1 MMSNVSHSKY
11 SDYQADR
18 SKYPE
23 MQNGKPVIDLESHK
37 YTKLWQGPQHP
48 GVTGNMAV
56 ELIVNGDEIISAKT
70 HVGYLHRAF
79 EKLMERRKYIQCFPL
94 VCRICVPEPDTNEY
108 CVSAAMEDLAGV
120 EVPERAQWLRTLNL
134 EMSRIGSYLMW
145 LGGQAGSL
153 GMGAIGQWT
162 IGMRDF
168 WLDLFEEMTGGRVY
182 HMYMIPGGVRKTLP
196 EGFRDRARE
205 LIVTTRKLLYDVE
218 STFLSNAIIKSRLQ
232 GLGIISPEMVDQ
244 YGIVGPNARASSM
257 ERDIRI
263 NNPYVKYGELDV
275 KMLTSTVGDAYARA
289 DLRYRD
295 LHQSLDLVT
304 EILNRIPEDGPIQAE
319 MPNLINWRIPAGQ
332 TYVKAESTRG
342 EHGFY
347 MVSDGSDKP
356 RRVFARGASY
366 THAISVLEELAVNIS
381 ISDLAGLMVS
391 LHTCPPEIER

>member
-1 MMSNVSHSKY
+1 M
-11 SDYQADR
+11 
-18 SKYPE
+18 E
-23 MQNGKPVIDLESHK
+23 NGKPVIDLESHR

-56 ELIVNGDEIISAKT
+56 ELIVNGDEIVSAKT

-79 EKLMERRKYIQCFPL
+79 EKLMERRRYIQCFPL

-108 CVSAAMEDLAGV
+108 CVSAAMEDLAGIT
-120 EVPERAQWLRTLNL
+120 VPERALWLRTLNL

-153 GMGAIGQWT
+153 GMGAVGQWT

-196 EGFRDRARE
+196 DGFRDRARG
-205 LIVTTRKLLYDVE
+205 LIVRTRKLLYDVE
-218 STFLSNAIIKSRLQ
+218 NTFLSNAIIKSRLQ
-232 GLGIISPEMVDQ
+232 GLGVITTEMVDEF
-244 YGIVGPNARASSM
+244 GIVGPIARATGR
-257 ERDIRI
+257 ECDIRI

-289 DLRYRD
+289 ELRYRD

-304 EILNRIPEDGPIQAE
+304 EILNRIPENGPIQAD
-319 MPNLINWRIPAGQ
+319 MPNLLNWKIPAGQ

-347 MVSDGSDKP
+347 MVSDGSGKP

-366 THAISVLEELAVNIS
+366 THAISLLEELAVNIS

>member
-1 MMSNVSHSKY
+1 MSNLSESKY
-11 SDYQADR
+11 RGFKADR

-23 MQNGKPVIDLESHK
+23 MENGKPVIDLESHR

-56 ELIVNGDEIISAKT
+56 ELIVNGDEIVSAKT

-79 EKLMERRKYIQCFPL
+79 EKLMERRRYIQCFPL

-108 CVSAAMEDLAGV
+108 CVSAAMEDLAGIT
-120 EVPERAQWLRTLNL
+120 VPERALWLRTLNL

-153 GMGAIGQWT
+153 GMGAVGQWT

-196 EGFRDRARE
+196 DGFRDRARG
-205 LIVTTRKLLYDVE
+205 LIVRTRKLLYDVE
-218 STFLSNAIIKSRLQ
+218 NTFLSNAIIKSRLQ
-232 GLGIISPEMVDQ
+232 GLGVITTEMVDEF
-244 YGIVGPNARASSM
+244 GIVGPIARATGR
-257 ERDIRI
+257 ECDIRI

-289 DLRYRD
+289 ELRYRD

-304 EILNRIPEDGPIQAE
+304 EILNRIPENGPIQAD
-319 MPNLINWRIPAGQ
+319 MPNLLNWKIPAGQ

-347 MVSDGSDKP
+347 MVSDGSGKP

-366 THAISVLEELAVNIS
+366 THAISLLEELAVNIS

>member
-1 MMSNVSHSKY
+1 MMSNLSESKY
-11 SDYQADR
+11 RGFKADR

-23 MQNGKPVIDLESHK
+23 MENGKPVIDLESHR

-56 ELIVNGDEIISAKT
+56 ELIVNGDEIVSAKT

-79 EKLMERRKYIQCFPL
+79 EKLMERRRYIQCFPL

-108 CVSAAMEDLAGV
+108 CVSAAMEDLAGIT
-120 EVPERAQWLRTLNL
+120 VPERALWLRTLNL

-153 GMGAIGQWT
+153 GMGAVGQWT

-196 EGFRDRARE
+196 DGFRDRARG
-205 LIVTTRKLLYDVE
+205 LIVRTRKLLYDVE
-218 STFLSNAIIKSRLQ
+218 NTFLSNAIIKSRLQ
-232 GLGIISPEMVDQ
+232 GLGVITTEMVDEF
-244 YGIVGPNARASSM
+244 GIVGPIARATGR
-257 ERDIRI
+257 ECDIRI

-289 DLRYRD
+289 ELRYRD

-304 EILNRIPEDGPIQAE
+304 EILNRIPEDGPIQAD
-319 MPNLINWRIPAGQ
+319 MPNLLNWKIPAGQ

-347 MVSDGSDKP
+347 MVSDGSGKP

-366 THAISVLEELAVNIS
+366 THAISLLEELAVNIS

>member
-1 MMSNVSHSKY
+1 MSNLSESKY
-11 SDYQADR
+11 RGFKADR

-23 MQNGKPVIDLESHK
+23 MENGKPVIDLESHR

-56 ELIVNGDEIISAKT
+56 ELIVNGDEIVSAKT

-79 EKLMERRKYIQCFPL
+79 EKLMERRRYIQCFPL

-108 CVSAAMEDLAGV
+108 CVSAAMEDLAGIT
-120 EVPERAQWLRTLNL
+120 VPERALWLRTLNL

-153 GMGAIGQWT
+153 GMGAVGQWT

-196 EGFRDRARE
+196 DGFRDRARG
-205 LIVTTRKLLYDVE
+205 LIVRTRKLLYDVE
-218 STFLSNAIIKSRLQ
+218 NTFLSNAIIKSRLQ
-232 GLGIISPEMVDQ
+232 GLGVITTEMVDEF
-244 YGIVGPNARASSM
+244 GIVGPIARATGR
-257 ERDIRI
+257 ECDIRI

-289 DLRYRD
+289 ELRYRD

-304 EILNRIPEDGPIQAE
+304 EILNRIPEDGPIQAD
-319 MPNLINWRIPAGQ
+319 MPNLLNWKIPAGQ

-347 MVSDGSDKP
+347 MVSDGSGKP

-366 THAISVLEELAVNIS
+366 THAISLLEELAVNIS

>member
-1 MMSNVSHSKY
+1 MSNLSESKY
-11 SDYQADR
+11 RGYEADR
-18 SKYPE
+18 SKYPRME
-23 MQNGKPVIDLESHK
+23 NGKPVIDLESHM

-56 ELIVNGDEIISAKT
+56 ELIVNGDEIVDAKT
-70 HVGYLHRAF
+70 HMGYLHRAF
-79 EKLMERRKYIQCFPL
+79 EKLMERRRYIQCFPL

-108 CVSAAMEDLAGV
+108 CVSAAMEDLAGIQ
-120 EVPERAQWLRTLNL
+120 VPERALWLRTLNL

-218 STFLSNAIIKSRLQ
+218 NTFLSNAIIKSRLQ
-232 GLGIISPEMVDQ
+232 GLGVISPEMVDE
-244 YGIVGPNARASSM
+244 YGIVGPNARASGM
-257 ERDIRI
+257 EHDIRI

-289 DLRYRD
+289 ELRYRD

-304 EILNRIPEDGPIQAE
+304 EILNRIPQDGPIQAD
-319 MPNLINWRIPAGQ
+319 MPNLLNWKIPAGQ

>member
-1 MMSNVSHSKY
+1 MSNLSSSKY
-11 SDYQADR
+11 RGYEADR

-23 MQNGKPVIDLESHK
+23 MKNGKAVIDLDSHK
-37 YTKLWQGPQHP
+37 YTKIWQGPQHP
-48 GVTGNMAV
+48 GVTGNMSV
-56 ELIVNGDEIISAKT
+56 ELIVNGDEIVWAKT

-108 CVSAAMEDLAGV
+108 CVSAAMEDLAGIT
-120 EVPERAQWLRTLNL
+120 VPEKAQWLRTLNL

-153 GMGAIGQWT
+153 GMGAIAQWT
-162 IGMRDF
+162 VGMRDF

-182 HMYMIPGGVRKTLP
+182 HMYMIPGGVRKDLP
-196 EGFRDRARE
+196 DGFKERARD
-205 LIVTTRKLLYDVE
+205 LIIRTRRLLSDVE
-218 STFLSNAIIKSRLQ
+218 NTFISNALVKSRLQ
-232 GLGIISPEMVDQ
+232 GLGIITPEMVDEF
-244 YGIVGPNARASSM
+244 GIVGPNARAAG
-257 ERDIRI
+257 RGYDIRI
-263 NNPYVKYGELDV
+263 NNPYVKYDELDV
-275 KMLTSTVGDAYARA
+275 KMITSTVGDAYARA
-289 DLRYRD
+289 QLRYND
-295 LHQSLDLVT
+295 LHQSLDLVS
-304 EILNRIPEDGPIQAE
+304 EILDRMPEEGAIQAE
-319 MPNLINWRIPAGQ
+319 MPNLVNWKIPPGQ

-347 MVSDGSDKP
+347 MVSDGSEKP

-366 THAISVLEELAVNIS
+366 THAISVLEKLAVNIS

>member
-1 MMSNVSHSKY
+1 MMSKISQNKY
-11 SDYQADR
+11 PDFSADR
-18 SKYPE
+18 AKYPLME
-23 MQNGKPVIDLESHK
+23 NGKPVIDLESQM

-56 ELIVNGDEIISAKT
+56 ELVVNGDEIISAKT

-79 EKLMERRKYIQCFPL
+79 EKLMERRRYIQCFPL

-108 CVSAAMEDLAGV
+108 CVSAAMEDLAGIV
-120 EVPERAQWLRTLNL
+120 VPERALWLRTLNL
-134 EMSRIGSYLMW
+134 EMSRIGSYLMV

-196 EGFRDRARE
+196 DGFKDRARN
-205 LIVTTRKLLYDVE
+205 LVAKTRNLLFDVE
-218 STFLSNAIIKSRLQ
+218 SSLLSNAIIKSRLQ
-232 GLGIISPEMVDQ
+232 GLGVITPEMVDKF
-244 YGIVGPNARASSM
+244 GVVGPNARASGR
-257 ERDIRI
+257 ECDIRI

-319 MPNLINWRIPAGQ
+319 MPNLLHWKIPAGQ

-347 MVSDGSDKP
+347 MVSDGSERP

-366 THAISVLEELAVNIS
+366 THAISLLEELAVNIS